1 MVLAHGA
8 GGDMNTP
15 LLMDVEGALVA
26 RGHATLRWN
35 FPYKER
41 GKKAPDKMPAL
52 IEAYRVA
59 VAAAREQLKGR
70 ARRVVIGGKSMGGR
84 VASMAAAEGLE
95 CDGLLF
101 LGYPLHAAKKP
112 ETMRDAHLKGI
123 SAPMLFVQGTRDPL
137 CDLALLRP
145 ALKRIGRGASLH
157 VVEGGDHSLDLLKS
171 AERSRESVVEEIGSA
186 IDAWL
191 RKL

>member
-1 MVLAHGA
+1 
-8 GGDMNTP
+8 MNAP
-15 LLMDVEGALVA
+15 LLMDVEGALAA

-52 IEAYRVA
+52 IEAYRAA

-70 ARRVVIGGKSMGGR
+70 APRVVIGGKSMGGR
-84 VASMAAAEGLE
+84 IASMAAAQGLE

-123 SAPMLFVQGTRDPL
+123 AAPMLFVQGTRDPL
-137 CDLALLRP
+137 CDLALLRL
-145 ALKRIGRGASLH
+145 ALKRIGRRASLH
-157 VVEGGDHSLDLLKS
+157 VVDGGDHSLDLLKS